1 MVNVKITTE
10 EQKRHE
16 AQVMRSFGVNPQTA
30 TKEQREYAQEISRK
44 TAEYE
49 RRMQK

>member
-1 MVNVKITTE
+1 MANVKITTD
-10 EQKRHE
+10 EQKHHE
-16 AQVMRSFGVNPQTA
+16 AQVMSSFGVNPQTA

-44 TAEYE
+44 TAEIE